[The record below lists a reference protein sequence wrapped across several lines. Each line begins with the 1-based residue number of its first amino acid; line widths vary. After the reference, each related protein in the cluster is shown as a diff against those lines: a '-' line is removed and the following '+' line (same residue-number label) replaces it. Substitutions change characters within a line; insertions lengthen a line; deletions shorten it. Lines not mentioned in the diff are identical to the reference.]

1 MGIDA
6 FNQRLLNHYNDS
18 GRNITFGSLY
28 EIPKREGFDPK
39 GNTWHYSFN
48 GIIGDK
54 YEISY
59 DFNDYTYTYGDDHKE
74 TGFYYIKSGEKVPM
88 NYYDEYYFSEEKIE
102 EITGLRLTNG
112 EP

>member
-1 MGIDA
+1 M
-6 FNQRLLNHYNDS
+6 
-18 GRNITFGSLY
+18 Y
-28 EIPKREGFDPK
+28 EIPKREGFNPK

-59 DFNDYTYTYGDDHKE
+59 DFSGYTYTYGDDHKE
-74 TGFYYIKSGEKVPM
+74 TGFYYIKSGEKVSM

-102 EITGLRLTNG
+102 AITGLRLTNG